1 MDLLTTIPAA
11 EISIPQINALHTAAT
26 QLADEARAKANAATS
41 MALLIGLKLTAL
53 KAATP
58 HGQWEKL
65 FKSAEKQ
72 AGKANRNHD
81 SDLLDFTVRTALKYI
96 AVTAEVMNRR
106 LTAEQAQALQQ
117 IAVAEQLAPAEAAL
131 LEEITPPESLRQL
144 YIQMGIVKPTR
155 REAHAM
161 ACNEAAEHYD
171 RTPPPEPPAAPSIA
185 SKIEAKQKEARQY
198 WFGTDRAGHTRDSTY
213 ALLEFALREGLTGRF
228 SRMSHPDLS
237 LLHDLFTDL
246 AKQTKTILNA

>member
-11 EISIPQINALHTAAT
+11 DTIPQINALHTAAT
-26 QLADEARAKANAATS
+26 QLAEEARAKANAATS

-65 FKSAEKQ
+65 FKSEEK
-72 AGKANRNHD
+72 GMRNANRKHV
-81 SDLLDFTVRTALKYI
+81 SDLIKFDVRTARNYI

-117 IAVAEQLAPAEAAL
+117 IALAEQLAPAEAAL

-144 YIQMGIVKPTR
+144 YLQMGIVKPTR

-161 ACNEAAEHYD
+161 ASHDAAAHYD
-171 RTPPPEPPAAPSIA
+171 RTPPSEPPAAPSIA
-185 SKIEAKQKEARQY
+185 SKIEAKQKEARHY
-198 WFGTDRAGHTRDSTY
+198 WFGTEKTGYTRDSTY

-237 LLHDLFTDL
+237 LLHDLFADL
-246 AKQTKTILNA
+246 AKQTQTLLNQH